1 MWLTG
6 TRARGKDGGRGVGV
20 QGRGAGCNDAG
31 GVERE
36 DLPSDTIVRMVDPL
50 TSLAFSVGS
59 GKDMYALLLGSG
71 VSTVAGIPTG
81 WDITVGTIFDGALRH
96 GG

>member
-1 MWLTG
+1 MAGGEWG
-6 TRARGKDGGRGVGV
+6 YRGAGRGVMM
-20 QGRGAGCNDAG
+20 QAR
-31 GVERE
+31 VERE
-36 DLPSDTIVRMVDPL
+36 DLPSDTIARMVDPL